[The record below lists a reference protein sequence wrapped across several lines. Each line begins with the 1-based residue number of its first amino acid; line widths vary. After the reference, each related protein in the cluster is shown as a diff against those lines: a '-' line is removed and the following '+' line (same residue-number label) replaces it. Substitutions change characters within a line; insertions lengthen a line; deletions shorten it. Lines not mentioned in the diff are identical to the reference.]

1 MVAFK
6 NALNFYNLMK
16 YLHYY
21 NNQDFFSVKNLKLR
35 IQKEKIISIKNNSE
49 SIIIFKSRPSIVF
62 KLLKKKEV
70 NLTENDLIFL
80 RRYDNLSRIT

>member
-35 IQKEKIISIKNNSE
+35 IQKEKIISIKNNSNH
-49 SIIIFKSRPSIVF
+49 VQ
-62 KLLKKKEV
+62 V
-70 NLTENDLIFL
+70 
-80 RRYDNLSRIT
+80 